1 MEERLCRTLEV
12 KITNQSINQ
21 PTKMT
26 NERLNGPTLL
36 RVYNGASHIPI
47 TAKLR
52 VEFLKKIVDNGVS
65 ITLNSYYSP
74 YNTT

>member
-1 MEERLCRTLEV
+1 
-12 KITNQSINQ
+12 
-21 PTKMT
+21 MT

-36 RVYNGASHIPI
+36 RVYNGIYTTHIPI
-47 TAKLR
+47 TAELR

-65 ITLNSYYSP
+65 ITLNSYYSH